1 MHSHGVAPESG
12 SQNRNAGAPWVVV
25 SHDMAQ
31 MLRQTDMTIDSSP
44 WRFIFQIRGVQGLP
58 SGINHVA
65 VSWKT
70 RLAQAHTR
78 LCVGSSSSS
87 SSSSSSFCPLSSY
100 RTNSSVFERGC
111 LIIDTG
117 FAVDPL
123 ANKADAVTRDKML
136 MFSVK
141 GYRVGEDNAESEV
154 RIGSFSFRCMQAICD
169 TAVGQPSR
177 VFRIAVDSPGL
188 PRQHERHAVVSL
200 RVKCFPLWMAPA
212 FGNEFDE
219 SAVEAPNRI
228 EGQLNDTLAKLSFLS
243 QEYVASRSLLSRG
256 CSDGSVALLDPI
268 FRSPLNL
275 AAQEL
280 LFPNPPFPKCVVD
293 SSFSAVMA
301 PALLQESITV
311 NICKVHKLNSALHVQ
326 RVRKKI
332 ETAAAF
338 IEKNADDALCNLTQ
352 VLFKLWAKLCQHS
365 RHSQRLHRC
374 AHFLNV
380 NCRR

>member
-1 MHSHGVAPESG
+1 
-12 SQNRNAGAPWVVV
+12 VVV

-31 MLRQTDMTIDSSP
+31 LLRQTDMTIDSSP

-58 SGINHVA
+58 CGINHVA

-70 RLAQAHTR
+70 RLAHAQTR
-78 LCVGSSSSS
+78 LCVGSPSSS
-87 SSSSSSFCPLSSY
+87 SSSSSSFSPLS
-100 RTNSSVFERGC
+100 NSSVFERGC

-117 FAVDPL
+117 FAIDPL
-123 ANKADAVTRDKML
+123 ANKAEVRDKML

-141 GYRVGEDNAESEV
+141 GYRVDEDNAESEV

-177 VFRIAVDSPGL
+177 VFRIAVDSPGS
-188 PRQHERHAVVSL
+188 PHERHVVVSL

-219 SAVEAPNRI
+219 SAVESPNGL
-228 EGQLNDTLAKLSFLS
+228 EGQLKDTLAKLTFLS

-293 SSFSAVMA
+293 ASYSAVMA

-311 NICKVHKLNSALHVQ
+311 NMCRILKLSSALHVQ
-326 RVRKKI
+326 RLRKKV
-332 ETAAAF
+332 EAATVL
-338 IEKNADDALCNLTQ
+338 IEKNADNALCNLTQ
-352 VLFKLWAKLCQHS
+352 LMFKLWAKLCEHS
-365 RHSQRLHRC
+365 RHAHRLHRC
-374 AHFLNV
+374 AHILNA